1 MIEKIQSAVI
11 KGRIEWQKHALER
24 MLERR
29 IGRCCVKEVL
39 LTGELIESYSNDK
52 PYASYLVSGKDGS
65 EIYHVVVAYDEKTDT
80 CFIITVYRPDSK
92 YFESDLKTR
101 KRK

>member
-1 MIEKIQSAVI
+1 MIEKIKSAVI
-11 KGRIEWQKHALER
+11 KGRIKWQKHALER
-24 MLERR
+24 MLERKIAR
-29 IGRCCVKEVL
+29 SSVKEVL

-65 EIYHVVVAYDEKTDT
+65 EVYHIVVSYDEKNET
-80 CFIITVYRPDSK
+80 CFIITVYRPDLK